1 MIKRYI
7 GIVAIGFFVWIF
19 STAIFYPFIVRLI
32 LKEGYPF
39 FINHVYFFC
48 LFIGMG
54 LLIGWA
60 GKSKG
65 WLLGLILGITIT
77 SFSVSVSLID
87 SFFEVEIQKWGYAKT
102 LIKLISSNILFTFYL
117 VLGGF
122 LGGRIKL
129 QQNRPEGNRVNGKLR
144 RKDEDLK

>member
-1 MIKRYI
+1 MIRRYI
-7 GIVAIGFFVWIF
+7 GIVAIGFFVWVF

-65 WLLGLILGITIT
+65 WLLGLILGIAIT
-77 SFSVSVSLID
+77 SFFVFVSLID

-102 LIKLISSNILFTFYL
+102 LSKLISSHILFTFYL

-129 QQNRPEGNRVNGKLR
+129 KLNRPEGNRVDGKLR
-144 RKDEDLK
+144 RKDEDLQ

>member
-7 GIVAIGFFVWIF
+7 GILVIGFFVWIF

-32 LKEGYPF
+32 LKEGHPF
-39 FINHVYFFC
+39 LINHVYFFC

-54 LLIGWA
+54 LLMGWA

-77 SFSVSVSLID
+77 AFSLSVSLID

-102 LIKLISSNILFTFYL
+102 LIKLINSNILFTFYL

-129 QQNRPEGNRVNGKLR
+129 KLNRPEGNRVDGKLR
-144 RKDEDLK
+144 RKDKDLK

>member
-7 GIVAIGFFVWIF
+7 GIVVIGFFVWIF

-65 WLLGLILGITIT
+65 WLLGLILGVTIT
-77 SFSVSVSLID
+77 SFFVFVSLIE

-102 LIKLISSNILFTFYL
+102 LIKLINSNILFTFYL

-122 LGGRIKL
+122 LGGRIKRKL
-129 QQNRPEGNRVNGKLR
+129 NRPEGNRVDGKLR
-144 RKDEDLK
+144 SKDEDLE

>member
-1 MIKRYI
+1 M
-7 GIVAIGFFVWIF
+7 
-19 STAIFYPFIVRLI
+19 
-32 LKEGYPF
+32 
-39 FINHVYFFC
+39 
-48 LFIGMG
+48 GMG

-65 WLLGLILGITIT
+65 WLLGLILGIAIA
-77 SFSVSVSLID
+77 SFFVFVSLID

-102 LIKLISSNILFTFYL
+102 LGKLISSNILFTFYL

-129 QQNRPEGNRVNGKLR
+129 KLNRSEGNRVDGKLR
-144 RKDEDLK
+144 RKDEDLQ